1 VSRSGIEFRHIQINK
16 AQKNDAT
23 EIGGHLRK
31 NIFVTKIPD
40 GHCRACAVNKL
51 HLLPKIPWDTLI
63 VFTCEKWRMLGYN
76 LTKSEKDPLGQFHL
90 FFMVVGSKNLFFMVQ
105 HRPTTTTT
113 FSGRFQ
119 PMPRKALQARIRQ
132 P

>member
-51 HLLPKIPWDTLI
+51 HLPKIPWDII
-63 VFTCEKWRMLGYN
+63 VFTCEKY
-76 LTKSEKDPLGQFHL
+76 
-90 FFMVVGSKNLFFMVQ
+90 
-105 HRPTTTTT
+105 
-113 FSGRFQ
+113 
-119 PMPRKALQARIRQ
+119 
-132 P
+132 

>member
-1 VSRSGIEFRHIQINK
+1 MDVGEWIMENKLLEENVVPCGSYLWSTFILVQSKVVTCHREFFSGIEFRYIQINK

-63 VFTCEKWRMLGYN
+63 VFTCEKRRMLG
-76 LTKSEKDPLGQFHL
+76 
-90 FFMVVGSKNLFFMVQ
+90 
-105 HRPTTTTT
+105 
-113 FSGRFQ
+113 
-119 PMPRKALQARIRQ
+119 
-132 P
+132 